1 MTDRQAPPSDSV
13 FAVLNEIGICAQ
25 LSANAFERVMPEGM
39 TLAQFVVLNHF
50 VRLGGEKRAG
60 DLARAFQ
67 VTKSTMSSTLARL
80 EAKGLVRRA
89 ADGSDARAA
98 RVSIT
103 PAGVKMRGRCLAALG
118 PLLDALRARLGDAL
132 FAGLL
137 PDLRRLRADL
147 DAARDRD

>member
-1 MTDRQAPPSDSV
+1 MNDPKSPPPDPV

-25 LSANAFERVMPEGM
+25 LSATAFERVMPEGM
-39 TLAQFVVLNHF
+39 TLAQFAVLNHF

-80 EAKGLVRRA
+80 EGKGLVRRV
-89 ADGSDARAA
+89 ADGADARAV

-103 PAGVKMRGRCLAALG
+103 AAGAKMRERCIAALG
-118 PLLDALRARLGDAL
+118 PQLDALRARVGGEL
-132 FAGLL
+132 FESLL
-137 PDLRRLRADL
+137 PGLRRLRADL
-147 DAARDRD
+147 DAARDRA

>member
-1 MTDRQAPPSDSV
+1 MTDPVAPPPDPA

-80 EAKGLVRRA
+80 EAKGLVRRT
-89 ADGSDARAA
+89 ADGRDARAA

-103 PAGVKMRGRCLAALG
+103 PAGAKMRGRCIAELG
-118 PLLDALRARLGDAL
+118 PLLDALRTRLGDAL
-132 FAGLL
+132 FAELL
-137 PDLRRLRADL
+137 PGLRRLRADL
-147 DAARDRD
+147 DAARDRE